1 MTISRKDL
9 LNMRDLSAAEVNTIL
24 DTAESMEEIIYRD
37 VKKLPTLKGKSIIN
51 LFYEPSTRT
60 RSSFE
65 LAGKYLGADM
75 VNMNANVSSIKKGET
90 LIDTARTLE
99 AMGVDMIIIR
109 HPVSGAPGL
118 LAKSVNAR
126 VLNAGD
132 GCHAHP
138 TQALLDMY
146 TMRKK
151 FKSFEGLNV
160 VILGDIAH
168 SRVARSNIWGLIK
181 MGAKVTLCAPNT
193 LLPVEIKKMGVNV
206 TSSLE
211 DALQFADVMMALR
224 VQFERQDESFF
235 PSSREYAKYYGLNK
249 EKLKH
254 AKDSLMIMHPGPIN
268 RGIEISPEVYDSE
281 NSVIDEQVTGG
292 VAIRMALLYLMG
304 GEYDEAQNS

>member
-9 LNMRDLSAAEVNTIL
+9 LNMRDLSVEEVNTIL

-118 LAKSVNAR
+118 LARSVNSR

-132 GCHAHP
+132 GCHEHP

-146 TMRKK
+146 TMRKR
-151 FKSFEGLNV
+151 FKSLEGLNV

-168 SRVARSNIWGLIK
+168 SRVARSNIWGLNK

-193 LLPVEIKKMGVNV
+193 LLPLEIKKMGVNV

-211 DALQFADVMMALR
+211 DAIKFADVVMALR

-254 AKDSLMIMHPGPIN
+254 AKDDLMIMHPGPIN
-268 RGIEISPEVYDSE
+268 RGIEISPEVYESE
-281 NSVIDEQVTGG
+281 NTVIDEQVTGG